1 VTLHSED
8 VSQFQGA
15 ELSIPLSTGC
25 TS

>member
-8 VSQFQGA
+8 VSQFHGA

-25 TS
+25 T

>member
-25 TS
+25 T